1 MAPTI
6 PSLDDIIAKTTD
18 LPSLPI
24 AVLRVAK
31 ESASPGATT
40 ARVAECLASDQA
52 LSARVLRLANSA
64 YYGLPRQVKDLRE
77 AVMVLGMRCVR
88 NLAIVA
94 SSYPWLSKSQNGYGL
109 PPEVLW
115 QHSVGVAVASQ
126 LVARNKAVHPD
137 ESAFT
142 AGLLHDLGMTVMGV
156 WLERGRADVV
166 RLIQRD
172 CVPLAEGEMSIC
184 GFDHTEVGAR
194 LAESWNLP
202 PEIIEAIR
210 YHHSPD
216 DCDPRSELV
225 DCVHVGDYLTY
236 SLGFGLGAHIPYYF
250 LSEGAMCR
258 LGLTT
263 SDVERISLQFV
274 GAFSRYLEVFEVLRA
289 A

>member
-1 MAPTI
+1 MALTIPTI
-6 PSLDDIIAKTTD
+6 DEIISKTTD

-24 AVLRVAK
+24 AVLRVAQ
-31 ESASPGATT
+31 ESASAAASTAT
-40 ARVAECLASDQA
+40 VAECLATDQA

-115 QHSVGVAVASQ
+115 QHSIGVAVASQ
-126 LVARNKAVHPD
+126 LVARHKAVHPD

-166 RLIQRD
+166 KLVQKD
-172 CVPLAEGEMSIC
+172 GMSLSDGEARIC

-202 PEIIEAIR
+202 PEIVEAIR
-210 YHHSPD
+210 YHHTPD
-216 DCDPRSELV
+216 DCDPRSELA
-225 DCVHVGDYLTY
+225 DCVHFGDYLTY
-236 SLGFGLGAHIPYYF
+236 SLGVGLGAHIPYYF
-250 LSEGAMCR
+250 LSKAAVTR
-258 LGLTT
+258 LGLQAG
-263 SDVERISLQFV
+263 DVERISTQFIT
-274 GAFSRYLEVFEVLRA
+274 AFTKYNEMFEVLRA

>member
-1 MAPTI
+1 MALKI
-6 PSLDDIIAKTTD
+6 PSIDDIIAKTTD
-18 LPSLPI
+18 LPSLPV

-40 ARVAECLASDQA
+40 AKVAEYLASDQA

-115 QHSVGVAVASQ
+115 QHSVAVAVASQ
-126 LVARNKAVHPD
+126 LVARDKAVHDD
-137 ESAFT
+137 EAAFT

-166 RLIQRD
+166 HVVQREH
-172 CVPLAEGEMSIC
+172 VPLTDGEMSIC
-184 GFDHTEVGAR
+184 GFDHSEVGAR

-202 PEIIEAIR
+202 PEITEAIR

-216 DCDPRSELV
+216 DCDPRSELA

-258 LGLTT
+258 LGLRTA
-263 SDVERISLQFV
+263 DMERICSQFV
-274 GAFSRYLEVFEVLRA
+274 ASFARYVEMFEVLSA